1 MTSGSD
7 AVPGG
12 RRRPLTS
19 GSDAVS
25 AAPSKPLTPGGDP
38 VPEATPR
45 PIAELVDELAELFRR
60 GGTALAGDAVFN
72 RLALR
77 VHEAQRACTP
87 VLRRYWEAVSDG
99 EPSAWYEI
107 PPVPVRAFRD
117 TPIVAGPAEVVFRT
131 SGTSGGGARRGE
143 HHVASLELYR
153 AAARGSYRRHL
164 FAGARSLHVVSL
176 VPDPAAVPDSSLA
189 TMAGFISREPEVAR
203 VAWAFDPAHG
213 VDVGAVREAVAAAIA
228 PSPGS
233 TRSVP
238 PPTRPAPQ
246 PTRPVPPPGST
257 RPAQPPRPPAP
268 QPVLLLA
275 TAFALVQLLDALGG
289 DRLHLPPGSRVMET
303 GGFKG
308 RANEVDRATLHRRL
322 HRALGVPQSHIVGE
336 YGMTEM
342 LSQGYD
348 CVVGQG
354 TAPDERAHRFPPWVR
369 TRALDPADLSP
380 LPPGRPGLLAHFDL
394 ANAASVC
401 HLLTEDYGSVTADGG
416 VRLLGRAPGAAVRGC
431 SLTAEAFLRASGG
444 GAAASGAPG
453 TARGGAS

>member
-1 MTSGSD
+1 MTSGGD

-25 AAPSKPLTPGGDP
+25 AAPSKPLTPGGDA
-38 VPEATPR
+38 VSAATPK
-45 PIAELVDELAELFRR
+45 PIAALLEELVELFRR

-99 EPSAWYEI
+99 EPSAWHEI

-143 HHVASLELYR
+143 HHVASLELYG

-203 VAWAFDPAHG
+203 AAWAFDTARG

-228 PSPGS
+228 PSPGTS
-233 TRSVP
+233 
-238 PPTRPAPQ
+238 
-246 PTRPVPPPGST
+246 TRPVPPVP
-257 RPAQPPRPPAP
+257 RAPAPRPPAP

-289 DRLHLPPGSRVMET
+289 DLLHLPPDSRVMET

-322 HRALGVPQSHIVGE
+322 RRALGIPQSHIVGE

-348 CVVGQG
+348 CVAGEG
-354 TAPDERAHRFPPWVR
+354 TAPHERAHRFPPWVR